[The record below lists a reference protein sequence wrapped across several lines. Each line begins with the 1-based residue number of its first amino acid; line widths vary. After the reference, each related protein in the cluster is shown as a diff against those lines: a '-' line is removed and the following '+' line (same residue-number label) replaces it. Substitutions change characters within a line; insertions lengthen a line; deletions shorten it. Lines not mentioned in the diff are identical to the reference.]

1 MDARVTSDDR
11 NYYGILTTNI
21 MVVESREGR
30 WRQHYFIYLFIFK
43 TVQLCLSAALSEAQ
57 QRMKVMWAEIL

>member
-1 MDARVTSDDR
+1 MEARVTSDYR
-11 NYYGILTTNI
+11 NYCGILTTNI

-30 WRQHYFIYLFIFK
+30 WRQHYFIYSFLRQSK
-43 TVQLCLSAALSEAQ
+43 CLSAALSEAQ